1 MTIVAFYSSTPGCG
15 KTTAARILHE
25 ANERYTP
32 LSFAGILDD
41 MLRPLMDVFRVLPTC
56 KESPITDIP
65 GQPSYRY
72 LKQTLGTEWGRGII
86 SRDLWVSVMENKIDW
101 EVKRGRTPVIDDLR
115 YPNEYYMLKNRGALL
130 VKLER
135 EVKDESDNRS
145 HGSNGA
151 LDDYPFDIVLRNPG
165 DMISYRRIL
174 LTLPLP
180 HLVMSYV

>member
-15 KTTAARILHE
+15 KTTAARILLKT
-25 ANERYTP
+25 NERYTP

-56 KESPITDIP
+56 KETPITEIP
-65 GQPSYRY
+65 NQPSYRY
-72 LKQTLGTEWGRGII
+72 LKQTLGTEWGRKII

-115 YPNEYYMLKNRGALL
+115 YPNEYHMLRDKGALL

-135 EVKDESDNRS
+135 ELIDESDNPS
-145 HGSNGA
+145 HPSNGA

-165 DMISYRRIL
+165 DMISYRQIL

-180 HLVMSYV
+180 HLALSYV